1 MESLCASFVNISI
14 HFTKFNFASL
24 EGDNFYYSNVFLCVV
39 SDYLM
44 IQLFTRHTIQRTCF
58 IQMKTL
64 TTLILSTSL
73 ISFSTVSIANKPD
86 PVADSKKICHHQ
98 AAEKSGFNPE
108 QAKSGNTTAKGAGV
122 GAAGG
127 ATVRAIQG
135 KSLLKGAAIGAA
147 AGAAAGGAKKNKA
160 KKEAVLGEA
169 NYKTEYD
176 NCLRSRGLVPEN
188 VR

>member
-1 MESLCASFVNISI
+1 
-14 HFTKFNFASL
+14 
-24 EGDNFYYSNVFLCVV
+24 
-39 SDYLM
+39 
-44 IQLFTRHTIQRTCF
+44 
-58 IQMKTL
+58 MKTL
-64 TTLILSTSL
+64 TILLTTFNLLCLTSTA
-73 ISFSTVSIANKPD
+73 TAQKPD
-86 PVADSKKICHHQ
+86 PIADSKTICHHQ
-98 AAEKSGFNPE
+98 AVEKSGFNPE
-108 QAKSGNTTAKGAGV
+108 QSKSGNTVAKGAGA

-147 AGAAAGGAKKNKA
+147 AGAGAGGLKKNQDKKKA
-160 KKEAVLGEA
+160 VVGEA

>member
-1 MESLCASFVNISI
+1 
-14 HFTKFNFASL
+14 
-24 EGDNFYYSNVFLCVV
+24 
-39 SDYLM
+39 
-44 IQLFTRHTIQRTCF
+44 
-58 IQMKTL
+58 MKNT
-64 TTLILSTSL
+64 TTLIISISLFALSSAATAQ
-73 ISFSTVSIANKPD
+73 TND
-86 PVADSKKICHHQ
+86 PIADSKKICHHQ
-98 AAEKSGFNPE
+98 AAEKSGYDPTKS
-108 QAKSGNTTAKGAGV
+108 KSGSTVAKGTGV

-147 AGAAAGGAKKNKA
+147 AGAAAGGLKKNQD
-160 KKEAVLGEA
+160 KKSAVTGEA

>member
-1 MESLCASFVNISI
+1 
-14 HFTKFNFASL
+14 
-24 EGDNFYYSNVFLCVV
+24 
-39 SDYLM
+39 
-44 IQLFTRHTIQRTCF
+44 
-58 IQMKTL
+58 MKIL
-64 TTLILSTSL
+64 TTLLITSSLLSFNSVAVAQNT
-73 ISFSTVSIANKPD
+73 D
-86 PVADSKKICHHQ
+86 PIADSKKICHHQ
-98 AAEKSGFNPE
+98 AAEKSGYNPE
-108 QAKSGNTTAKGAGV
+108 SAKSGNTTAKGAGA

-147 AGAAAGGAKKNKA
+147 AGAAAGGVKKNKD
-160 KKEAVLGEA
+160 KKQAVVGEA

>member
-1 MESLCASFVNISI
+1 MKNSITLIIS
-14 HFTKFNFASL
+14 ASL
-24 EGDNFYYSNVFLCVV
+24 
-39 SDYLM
+39 
-44 IQLFTRHTIQRTCF
+44 IAFTAAATAQ
-58 IQMKTL
+58 KT
-64 TTLILSTSL
+64 
-73 ISFSTVSIANKPD
+73 D

-98 AAEKSGFNPE
+98 AVEKSGYDP
-108 QAKSGNTTAKGAGV
+108 QKSKSGSTVAKGTGV

-147 AGAAAGGAKKNKA
+147 AGAAAGGVKKNQDKKKA
-160 KKEAVLGEA
+160 VTGEA

>member
-1 MESLCASFVNISI
+1 
-14 HFTKFNFASL
+14 
-24 EGDNFYYSNVFLCVV
+24 
-39 SDYLM
+39 
-44 IQLFTRHTIQRTCF
+44 
-58 IQMKTL
+58 MKKS
-64 TTLILSTSL
+64 TTLIISASLLAFSSVTS
-73 ISFSTVSIANKPD
+73 AQNAD
-86 PVADSKKICHHQ
+86 PVADAKTICHHQ
-98 AAEKSGFNPE
+98 AVEKSGYDPK
-108 QAKSGNTTAKGAGV
+108 KSSSGSTVAKGTGV

-147 AGAAAGGAKKNKA
+147 AGAAAGGVKKNQDKKKA
-160 KKEAVLGEA
+160 VVGDA

>member
-58 IQMKTL
+58 I
-64 TTLILSTSL
+64 
-73 ISFSTVSIANKPD
+73 
-86 PVADSKKICHHQ
+86 Q

>member
-1 MESLCASFVNISI
+1 
-14 HFTKFNFASL
+14 
-24 EGDNFYYSNVFLCVV
+24 
-39 SDYLM
+39 
-44 IQLFTRHTIQRTCF
+44 
-58 IQMKTL
+58 MKNS
-64 TTLILSTSL
+64 TTLFISAILLAFTSAATAQ
-73 ISFSTVSIANKPD
+73 SSD

-98 AAEKSGFNPE
+98 AVEKSGYDPKNPN
-108 QAKSGNTTAKGAGV
+108 SGNTVAKGTGV

-147 AGAAAGGAKKNKA
+147 AGAAAGGVKKNQD
-160 KKEAVLGEA
+160 KKKAVLGEA

-188 VR
+188 IR